1 MKIIYF
7 DCFSGASGD
16 MVVGSLLDL
25 GVDTAYLREELSKLP
40 VSGYRIETRKE
51 ARHHIFGTRFKV
63 KVDKSGHPHRN
74 HTDIIKIIET
84 SSLGKRIKERSLKV
98 FKRLANAEA
107 KIHHVKIE
115 DVVFHEV
122 GAVDSIVDIVGAS
135 IALEALGIEKVYSSS
150 LPLGSGFV
158 NTAHGKLPVPAPA
171 TLEVLRGFPVTPS
184 PIKKELT
191 TPTGGSLMATLS
203 SGNGG
208 MPPLNIKN
216 IGYGVGGREFKEQPN
231 LLRAVL
237 GENESGF
244 DLESLI
250 VLETNIDDMNPQV
263 YDYLLERLFDMGA
276 LDVFLIPVQMKKN
289 RPGVLLKVLTCEEK
303 SEALARII
311 FDESTTLGIR
321 SYRVERLQLPRELKE
336 IDTPYG
342 TVKIKVAEK
351 DGKICNIQPEYE
363 ACKKIAKEK
372 EVPLRTVLE
381 EAVKAY
387 KDLKIR

>member
-1 MKIIYF
+1 
-7 DCFSGASGD
+7 

-25 GVDTAYLREELSKLP
+25 GVDVAYLQEELHKLP

-63 KVDKSGHPHRN
+63 KVDSSGHPHRN
-74 HTDIIKIIET
+74 HTDIKEIITT

-98 FKRLANAEA
+98 FKRLAMAEA
-107 KIHHVKIE
+107 KIHRAKIE

-135 IALEALGIEKVYSSS
+135 IALEALGVEKIYASS
-150 LPLGSGFV
+150 LPLGTGFV

-171 TLEVLRGFPVTPS
+171 TLEVLRGFPVIPS
-184 PIKKELT
+184 SIKKELT

-203 SGNGG
+203 VGNGA
-208 MPPLNIKN
+208 MPPLNVKN

-237 GENESGF
+237 GEDASAFE
-244 DLESLI
+244 LESLI

-263 YDYLLERLFDMGA
+263 YDYLAERLFDMGA

-303 SEALARII
+303 TEALARTI
-311 FDESTTLGIR
+311 FNESTTLGIR
-321 SYRVERLQLPRELKE
+321 SYRIDRLQLSRELKE

-342 TVKIKVAEK
+342 RVNVKVAEK
-351 DGKICNIQPEYE
+351 DGKIFNIQPEYE
-363 ACKKIAKEK
+363 MCKKIAKEK
-372 EVPLRTVLE
+372 GVPLKTVLE
-381 EAVKAY
+381 EVVNAY
-387 KDLKIR
+387 KNIESQ